1 MPFDVRDFPDAS
13 GRDLTSNRC
22 NRRLV
27 AGWLFAVAGMVVV
40 MIGLGGATRLTGSGL
55 SIMEWAPIM
64 GVLPPFSD
72 AEWQRLFELYRQIPQ
87 YSLINEGFGLD
98 GFKRIF
104 WLEWAHRFWGR
115 LIGLAFVGP
124 LLWLGL
130 TGRLDRKLIPTMAVL
145 LVLGGLQ
152 GAIGWFMVRSGFLP
166 ESTAVSPYRLVAHL
180 GLALLLYGALVWIG
194 LSLLRQPTAPAANAA
209 RMRFLASAVCALVSL
224 TMLAGGF
231 VAGLRAGLDY
241 NTFPLMDG
249 RLIPAGYASLDPF
262 LLNFTENVVAVQF
275 NHRALATATA
285 IAVAIATIVGLRAAP
300 SRQQRLW
307 LHALGLTTLAQY
319 ILGVTTLLWAVP
331 VSLGTAHQIVA
342 TLLLT
347 ASLGL
352 LHAHCPVRTSPGRTS
367 PDRTSNI

>member
-13 GRDLTSNRC
+13 ARDLTSNRH

-27 AGWLFAVAGMVVV
+27 AGWLFAIAGMVVV

-64 GVLPPFSD
+64 GVLPPLSD

-166 ESTAVSPYRLVAHL
+166 E
-180 GLALLLYGALVWIG
+180 
-194 LSLLRQPTAPAANAA
+194 
-209 RMRFLASAVCALVSL
+209 
-224 TMLAGGF
+224 
-231 VAGLRAGLDY
+231 
-241 NTFPLMDG
+241 
-249 RLIPAGYASLDPF
+249 
-262 LLNFTENVVAVQF
+262 
-275 NHRALATATA
+275 
-285 IAVAIATIVGLRAAP
+285 
-300 SRQQRLW
+300 
-307 LHALGLTTLAQY
+307 
-319 ILGVTTLLWAVP
+319 
-331 VSLGTAHQIVA
+331 
-342 TLLLT
+342 
-347 ASLGL
+347 
-352 LHAHCPVRTSPGRTS
+352 
-367 PDRTSNI
+367 